1 MNFRELLE
9 IEHKRERDGIE
20 RTVRLATAREIDM
33 RDTIG
38 KDKFAITVETIEHK
52 RESLVAFDIA
62 RSFEVFI
69 EDSTDQI
76 L

>member
-1 MNFRELLE
+1 M
-9 IEHKRERDGIE
+9 
-20 RTVRLATAREIDM
+20 ATAHEINM
-33 RDTIG
+33 RNTIG
-38 KDKFAITVETIEHK
+38 KDKFAIAVETIEHK